1 MLSLEERLEKF
12 LDENSLKK
20 IEKIS
25 KGWSSEIYLVENL
38 KSENSKE
45 ENSKKENSEK
55 EKFALKIE
63 REKSPRENMAKK
75 EVENLKLAN
84 SVNIG
89 PKLISW
95 DFEKRVILMQYI
107 PGKTFQDWI
116 HENPSREDLQKV
128 MQDLFFQA
136 RELDKLG
143 LDHGQ
148 LAGPGKN
155 ILVWDTCPIIID
167 FEKASIGRKTHNANV
182 LQALF
187 HHNPSSAITKKI
199 QEILTK
205 K

>member
-12 LDENSLKK
+12 LEENSLKK

-25 KGWSSEIYLVENL
+25 KGWSSEIYLVENS
-38 KSENSKE
+38 KSKDSKE
-45 ENSKKENSEK
+45 ENSEK

-63 REKSPRENMAKK
+63 KEKSPRENMAKK

-84 SVNIG
+84 SVNVG
-89 PKLISW
+89 PKLIDW
-95 DFEKRVILMQYI
+95 DFEKKVILMEFI
-107 PGKTFQDWI
+107 PGETFQEWI
-116 HENPSREDLQKV
+116 HKNPPKEDLQKV

-148 LAGPGKN
+148 LGGPAKN

-167 FEKASIGRKTHNANV
+167 FEKASLERKTHNANV

-187 HHNPSSAITKKI
+187 HTNPKSAITKKI
-199 QEILTK
+199 KEILNQK
-205 K
+205 